1 MIIKRFDEK
10 IELTPLNCEKYKKHL
25 IRYEE
30 IDNFGYH
37 WTFDVGNNRGLSV
50 LKQFGSW
57 GWMYDLFEIAIIG
70 INNEYIK
77 INPIGNC
84 EHDEVLEYLDYLLAN
99 EGRVYSLWPAKK
111 VYLRKQR
118 ENKYE

>member
-1 MIIKRFDEK
+1 M
-10 IELTPLNCEKYKKHL
+10 Y
-25 IRYEE
+25 
-30 IDNFGYH
+30 
-37 WTFDVGNNRGLSV
+37 GNNRGLSV

-84 EHDEVLEYLDYLLAN
+84 EHDEVLGYLDYLLAN

-111 VYLRKQR
+111 EYLRKQR